1 MGIMP
6 FKQPYA
12 LAEIIAGQG
21 SINAVSFKPGK
32 MQITLSADETVTLRI
47 AQNYQS
53 HSRAVALPQGHELVI
68 QSDGLEGLISLEVP
82 PGTTAVEITAVPTPA
97 QRLGKTLGSL
107 AVVPLVGTVLVYRGG
122 KFAWNLRR

>member
-1 MGIMP
+1 MP
-6 FKQPYA
+6 SKQPYA

-32 MQITLSADETVTLRI
+32 IEITLSADEAVTLRI
-47 AQNYQS
+47 AQTHQP

-68 QSDGLEGLISLEVP
+68 QSDGIEGLISLEVP
-82 PGTTAVEITAVPTPA
+82 RGTTAVEITAVPTPA

-107 AVVPLVGTVLVYRGG
+107 AVVLLVGTVLVYRGG